1 MKKLC
6 LVLSGLVVL
15 LLVFGAVMA
24 IFSRIQTGEKIGLIR
39 IQGAITDSDGIIKT
53 LDGYVDDPSIKAIVL
68 RINSPGGGV
77 APSQEIYE
85 EVKKAAT
92 KKYVVVSMGSLAA
105 SGAYYISAPATRIF
119 ADPGTITGSIGVIME
134 VPDVHGLLN
143 KVGIKAEVIKSG
155 KNKDIAS
162 PFRPISPE
170 QRRILQTALD
180 TVHDQFIDAV
190 ASGRKIPVE
199 RVRALAD
206 GRIFTGQ
213 QAKALHLVDALGD
226 LPDAIAAAKTMAGIK
241 GRPTIMEKKKGQG
254 ILSLIGSKINSNIRI
269 PDIFPF
275 FKMSY
280 IFSP

>member
-6 LVLSGLVVL
+6 IVLSGLVAL
-15 LLVFGAVMA
+15 LLIFGAAMA
-24 IFSRIQTGEKIGLIR
+24 LFSKIQTGQKIGLIR
-39 IQGAITDSDGIIKT
+39 ISGAITDAESDGIIKT
-53 LDGYVDDPSIKAIVL
+53 LDSYADDPSVRAIVL

-85 EVKKAAT
+85 QVKKAAA
-92 KKYVVVSMGSLAA
+92 KKDVIVSMGSLAA

-119 ADPGTITGSIGVIME
+119 ADPGTVTGSIGVIME
-134 VPDVHGLLN
+134 VPNVQGLLG
-143 KVGIKAEVIKSG
+143 KIGVKTVIIKSG

-162 PFRPISPE
+162 PFRSMTPVE
-170 QRRILQTALD
+170 RRILQDALD
-180 TVHDQFIDAV
+180 GVHEQFIEAV
-190 ASGRKIPVE
+190 AAGRKIPVSK
-199 RVRALAD
+199 VRALAD

-213 QAKALHLVDALGD
+213 QAKALHLVDSLGD
-226 LPDAIAAAKTMAGIK
+226 LPDAIAAARAMAGIK
-241 GRPTIMEKKKGQG
+241 GKPRIIEQKKGRG
-254 ILSLIGSKINSNIRI
+254 ILKNLIGSSLKL